1 MSDRHAHLRGLH
13 RENFN
18 SGGQVKST
26 KVAYESNKDRFK
38 SFAKDMADAWAASE
52 DTDNVVWKEM
62 LSDEDFKWLTPPH
75 MALWIKHMATFKEK
89 GGLGLL
95 SATIRNYKSS
105 LSYVLNGIL
114 GDKACGIRLPRPA
127 TRDEM
132 MHPHSDPQHQQDSR
146 TV

>member
-1 MSDRHAHLRGLH
+1 M
-13 RENFN
+13 
-18 SGGQVKST
+18 
-26 KVAYESNKDRFK
+26 
-38 SFAKDMADAWAASE
+38 
-52 DTDNVVWKEM
+52 TDDV
-62 LSDEDFKWLTPPH
+62 SWLTPPH